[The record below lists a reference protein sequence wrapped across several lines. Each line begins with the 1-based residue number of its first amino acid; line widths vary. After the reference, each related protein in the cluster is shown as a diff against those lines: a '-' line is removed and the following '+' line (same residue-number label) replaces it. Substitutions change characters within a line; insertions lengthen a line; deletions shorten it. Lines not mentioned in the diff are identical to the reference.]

1 MLSPSISQP
10 PILKPLTT
18 SESHQ
23 YLADSLIREDLKIS
37 AEESI
42 THNSFQNRF
51 SGTISQ
57 NIVNCR
63 NDTVCSNADTLPPSW
78 SREMA
83 RLSFSSDQFYLQHTP
98 IGRIIVY
105 CGYTWLLWCLLTG
118 CVQFQLRCKAHLTG
132 ATTSNCTIT
141 GLCITC
147 CHDMDYAMNPLA
159 NTKDRLSTRIAE
171 TELQVL
177 DSEMLAKTCSRRQ
190 DSSDEIDKK
199 QDNRLARLETEIS
212 RLTQRLNKYEI
223 VDA

>member
-1 MLSPSISQP
+1 MLNQSISQP
-10 PILKPLTT
+10 SVFKPLTT

-23 YLADSLIREDLKIS
+23 SLADSLIREDLKII

-42 THNSFQNRF
+42 AHDGFQNRF

-57 NIVNCR
+57 NMINCR
-63 NDTVCSNADTLPPSW
+63 GDTVCSNADTLPQSW
-78 SREMA
+78 SRELA
-83 RLSFSSDQFYLQHTP
+83 RLSFSPDQFYLQHTP
-98 IGRIIVY
+98 IGRITVY
-105 CGYTWLLWCLLTG
+105 CGYTWLLYCLLTG
-118 CVQFQLRCKAHLTG
+118 CMQFLLRCKAHFTG
-132 ATTSNCTIT
+132 PNTANCTMT

-147 CHDMDYAMNPLA
+147 CHNMDAAMNPLS
-159 NTKDRLSTRIAE
+159 NTRDRLSTRIAE

-190 DSSDEIDKK
+190 DSSDEVDKR
-199 QDNRLARLETEIS
+199 QDNRIAGLETKIS